1 MQEIQARLIRY
12 RDVDLEKELSS
23 AESLAEFSER
33 FFADVAEIYGSITR
47 IRNAGRNPSGFSSQ
61 DSPILGLLVRIS
73 KVLKE
78 LAGYYGKSNG
88 DMIGV
93 LGRPVMEGA
102 VLATHFLRGGDSAV
116 EEYRKRSDEDRVK
129 ILKEAAAHGSF
140 FNTPARRRMGD
151 FVRSRMPQDGDDHL
165 TRNADGTFCVRP
177 EDPEVDPRVVA
188 AILRLCDE
196 PYRLWLKRID
206 AESTYLT
213 HTLNWIRTTNT
224 RLFEKAEAAEG
235 S

>member
-1 MQEIQARLIRY
+1 M
-12 RDVDLEKELSS
+12 
-23 AESLAEFSER
+23 
-33 FFADVAEIYGSITR
+33 
-47 IRNAGRNPSGFSSQ
+47 
-61 DSPILGLLVRIS
+61 S

-78 LAGYYGKSNG
+78 IVVYYGKSNG
-88 DMIGV
+88 DMLGV
-93 LGRPVMEGA
+93 LARPVIESA
-102 VLATHFLRGGDSAV
+102 ALATHFLKSGDSAV
-116 EEYRKRSDEDRVK
+116 EDCRKRTDEDRVK
-129 ILKEAAAHGSF
+129 ILKEAAGSF
-140 FNTPARRRMGD
+140 FNTPARRRMGE

-165 TRNADGTFCVRP
+165 TRNDDGTFSVRP
-177 EDPEVDPRVVA
+177 EDPEVDLRVVA

-213 HTLNWIRTTNT
+213 NTLNWIRTTNT